1 MGYIFIIRSRI
12 WAGSIINLVYRPQ
25 NLHRMQR
32 QKEVFDV
39 EKEAYE
45 KIKNEIQE
53 ETE

>member
-12 WAGSIINLVYRPQ
+12 WLVALLILFIGHKIYI
-25 NLHRMQR
+25 RMQR

-45 KIKNEIQE
+45 KIKKEIQE